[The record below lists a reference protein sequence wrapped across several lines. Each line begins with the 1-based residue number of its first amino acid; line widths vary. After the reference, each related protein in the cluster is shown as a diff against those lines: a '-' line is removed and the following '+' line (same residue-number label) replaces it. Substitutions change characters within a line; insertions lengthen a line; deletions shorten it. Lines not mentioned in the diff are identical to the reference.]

1 MHAVFVEVEMKEPV
15 TEVFMTEAREGL
27 SQMAVPQAREA
38 GALAGY
44 WFGSLGASEGHALMV
59 FEDEASAMKMVEQMP
74 KVGDDAAV
82 GATFRRI
89 EVHEVLT
96 SL

>member
-1 MHAVFVEVEMKEPV
+1 MHAVFVEVEMKEP
-15 TEVFMTEAREGL
+15 TTEAAMADARERL

-44 WFGSLGASEGHALMV
+44 WFGSLGASEGHAVMV
-59 FEDEASAMKMVEQMP
+59 FEDEARARKMVEQMP
-74 KVGDDAAV
+74 KVGEDAAEGV
-82 GATFRRI
+82 TFRRI
-89 EVHEVLT
+89 EVREVLT